1 MIAQQMTSNGT
12 ILPKKTTHAYDDVIS
27 FDVIVR
33 RKISKLCP
41 PCQLLPT
48 TPLLVNDIAKLSP
61 SEQTSHLESYH
72 NIVLHFAP
80 KQTHFHFQA
89 MTARYQDHKNLIIYI
104 DGILIAPDCF
114 QLSDSES

>member
-12 ILPKKTTHAYDDVIS
+12 ILPKKTAHAYDDVIS

-48 TPLLVNDIAKLSP
+48 TPLVVLGVAGTIYSDGNDPLEQNTWHLDKLITGH
-61 SEQTSHLESYH
+61 Q
-72 NIVLHFAP
+72 
-80 KQTHFHFQA
+80 
-89 MTARYQDHKNLIIYI
+89 NL
-104 DGILIAPDCF
+104 
-114 QLSDSES
+114 